1 MFYILNITSILT
13 LIGFDN
19 MKDTQNREFWWSK
32 QDMQIIRKAW
42 ADMRNK
48 NNSLCLTY
56 LSNKRKG
63 IIRKR

>member
-1 MFYILNITSILT
+1 MFDILNITSILT

-42 ADMRNK
+42 ADTRNK
-48 NNSLCLTY
+48 NNCLCLTY

-63 IIRKR
+63 TIRK